1 MPPASNNNFMD
12 INTFDKTQL
21 HVFPRVIGTREK
33 ICITYGSTMRSL
45 SFVTPTA
52 ITNYPRLTGD
62 GDFGTTFGP
71 TDIKKARFS
80 LDVNNW
86 ETESAPTHQHTEDME
101 KFLAILADVDEALLN
116 FMYGNQL
123 KWLQRKN
130 LSREEVR
137 MLQIP
142 SVKIPINKES
152 GAEKPKTVKLQTGK
166 FYFDQVGN
174 ERERTIN
181 VCDFTGRIVAEGA
194 VMPGDAVCCSMHL
207 GSVYNGVGGDKFGIS
222 WQLEDVQVV
231 CQSEHMKPKEYVVA
245 FANKTDADQ
254 LTHDYT
260 FSGNTE
266 FGASY

>member
-1 MPPASNNNFMD
+1 MASTNNHNFMD
-12 INTFDKTQL
+12 ITNFDKTQL
-21 HVFPRVIGTREK
+21 HVFPRVIGAREK
-33 ICITYGSTMRSL
+33 ICITYGPTMRSL
-45 SFVTPTA
+45 AFVSPTA

-62 GDFGTTFGP
+62 GDYGSTFGP

-80 LDVNNW
+80 ADINNW
-86 ETESAPTHQHTEDME
+86 QTDHAPSQKHIEDME
-101 KFLAILADVDEALLN
+101 KFLAILTEVDEALLN

-142 SVKIPINKES
+142 SVKTPIDKES
-152 GAEKPKTVKLQTGK
+152 GMEKPKTVKLQAAK

-174 ERERTIN
+174 ERERKIV
-181 VCDFTGRIVAEGA
+181 VCDHTGRVVQDGM

-222 WQLEDVQVV
+222 WQLEDIQVV
-231 CQSEHMKPKEYVVA
+231 CQSEHMKPKEYVTA
-245 FANKTDADQ
+245 FANKAESDD
-254 LTHDYT
+254 LVHDYT